1 MLERATHRGVACGSR
16 NLRGGGGGGG
26 DGGGGGGALVSGRL
40 GVLPI
45 TPVTDDGVGDEKS
58 SLSPNSSLARSS
70 RELYS
75 AHAPQNPS
83 GSALH
88 HNTPVSLY
96 GTQSFTMIPPPMSNS
111 GKHRLP
117 SCVHFASANK
127 LVLQRR
133 LPFFFLEVQM
143 TLKVFL
149 LLATDIFEGILC

>member
-16 NLRGGGGGGG
+16 NLRGGGRGGGGGG
-26 DGGGGGGALVSGRL
+26 DGGGGGGTLVSGRL

-45 TPVTDDGVGDEKS
+45 TPVTDEKS

-96 GTQSFTMIPPPMSNS
+96 GTQSFTMTPPPMSNS
-111 GKHRLP
+111 FKHRLP
-117 SCVHFASANK
+117 SCVHFAVAVAVAVAVASAKAADPANATK
-127 LVLQRR
+127 SQIPRIHAL
-133 LPFFFLEVQM
+133 LE
-143 TLKVFL
+143 TK
-149 LLATDIFEGILC
+149 